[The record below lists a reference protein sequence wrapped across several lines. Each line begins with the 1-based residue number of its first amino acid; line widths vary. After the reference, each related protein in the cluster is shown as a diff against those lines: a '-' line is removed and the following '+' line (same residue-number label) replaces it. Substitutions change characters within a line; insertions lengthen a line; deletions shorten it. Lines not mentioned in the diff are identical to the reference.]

1 MKENLSVPISKKV
14 KCAKAYEY
22 IPLLISH
29 ILRRR
34 LRDIDGVTQEVDLNQ
49 SDPALTLP
57 TIAHVPPPPTKEIIA
72 RRSRF
77 AKKQADL
84 NCKYF
89 VELLYY
95 FVRLLNSSLAG
106 TLIKDTKNIQLIQ

>member
-1 MKENLSVPISKKV
+1 MTSQSGEEMVTRKYNPRTREWDIKKV
-14 KCAKAYEY
+14 KCAKGYEY

-29 ILRRR
+29 ILRRQ

-49 SDPALTLP
+49 NDSALISP

-77 AKKQADL
+77 AKK
-84 NCKYF
+84 
-89 VELLYY
+89 
-95 FVRLLNSSLAG
+95 
-106 TLIKDTKNIQLIQ
+106 

>member
-1 MKENLSVPISKKV
+1 MTSQSGEEMVARKYNPRTREWDIKKV
-14 KCAKAYEY
+14 KCAKGHEY

-49 SDPALTLP
+49 SDPVLISP
-57 TIAHVPPPPTKEIIA
+57 TIAHLPLPPTNEIIA

-77 AKKQADL
+77 TKK
-84 NCKYF
+84 
-89 VELLYY
+89 
-95 FVRLLNSSLAG
+95 
-106 TLIKDTKNIQLIQ
+106 